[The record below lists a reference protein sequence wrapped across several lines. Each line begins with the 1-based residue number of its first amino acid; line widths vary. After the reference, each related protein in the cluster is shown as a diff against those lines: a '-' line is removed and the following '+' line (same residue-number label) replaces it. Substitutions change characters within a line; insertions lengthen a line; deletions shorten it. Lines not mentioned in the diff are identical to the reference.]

1 MTYEPTAATFE
12 PRPRRKS
19 TNLTVDSELL
29 RQAKEL
35 DIPLSRTFEEA
46 LARKVAEER
55 QKRWQQANA
64 DAFDAIERRIERDG
78 LWSDGRRLF

>member
-1 MTYEPTAATFE
+1 MTFEPTEPTSD
-12 PRPRRKS
+12 PRPRRKATS
-19 TNLTVDSELL
+19 LTVDSELL

-46 LARKVAEER
+46 LARKVTEER

-64 DAFDAIERRIERDG
+64 EAFDAIEQRIERDG